1 MSYTDIQ
8 LPEEL
13 QARLRVVFRL
23 SQESRIA
30 TLGDLTAV
38 FAKQTAKPRPE
49 NLISEKITRHQVTA
63 SGKILHT
70 HCFIDA
76 LMLPT
81 VLGEEPVEVRSK
93 SPRRAD
99 VTARVTRQDVEAS
112 PKAAVVSFGAARG
125 AEGQVQATLCPYLN
139 AFPSPEDYERW
150 VKETPEAVTIAL
162 PLAEAFA
169 FARDWAT
176 VGTQQVPF
184 GCVGCRC

>member
-1 MSYTDIQ
+1 MSYADIQ

-93 SPRRAD
+93 SPRRAN

-125 AEGQVQATLCPYLN
+125 AEGHRSRLRSAPIST
-139 AFPSPEDYERW
+139 PSPLLRTTNDGSR
-150 VKETPEAVTIAL
+150 KPQK
-162 PLAEAFA
+162 PLRSHFH
-169 FARDWAT
+169 
-176 VGTQQVPF
+176 
-184 GCVGCRC
+184 